1 MLNYTDWSPLPYGFS
16 NKCIPMTGDECEKT
30 TGWIESD
37 LTLMSG
43 PSIDLDVSL
52 TLQRQVNITDDGAYA
67 EFTYSLENV
76 ESPLTKL
83 YFMIDGATV
92 GAYTNNVR

>member
-1 MLNYTDWSPLPYGFS
+1 
-16 NKCIPMTGDECEKT
+16 MTGDECEKT